1 MIDKSFDNL
10 LNSSEEDD
18 DLDLSEVLGDE
29 VESCAM
35 ADMIMSLSL
44 MPKPF
49 GMTWSNKQMT
59 DFLKARGYKIL
70 TRFDE
75 DTDDEYDVAVK
86 KDADCIPENCNI
98 ISTFAEEIQTILLKW
113 LLKISKE
120 CDGSK

>member
-59 DFLKARGYKIL
+59 DFLKVRGYKIL

-75 DTDDEYDVAVK
+75 DTDNEYEVAVK
-86 KDADCIPENCNI
+86 KDADCIPWQETVI
-98 ISTFAEEIQTILLKW
+98 FAVRKAACGFLSWKA
-113 LLKISKE
+113 
-120 CDGSK
+120 CAF